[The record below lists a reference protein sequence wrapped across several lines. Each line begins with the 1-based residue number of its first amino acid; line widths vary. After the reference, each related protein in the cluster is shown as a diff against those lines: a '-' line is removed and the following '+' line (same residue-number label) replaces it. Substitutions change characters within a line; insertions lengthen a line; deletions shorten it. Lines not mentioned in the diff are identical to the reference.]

1 MDEWKALNKQTEDY
15 LVDWVFPGLLL
26 PDEETEEKPKKKKKK
41 DDGISIIGS
50 LSTSDSVSDPESD
63 KDFHSDF

>member
-1 MDEWKALNKQTEDY
+1 MDDWEYLNKQTEDY
-15 LVDWVFPGLLL
+15 LLNWVFPGLLL

-50 LSTSDSVSDPESD
+50 LRTSDSASDSESD
-63 KDFHSDF
+63 EDFHSDF